1 MATAAGA
8 VPLRFDD
15 AAAYE
20 AMMGV
25 WSRLAGETFLDWLA
39 APPRRDWI
47 DIGCGNGAFTEL
59 IVDRCDPRSVTGIDL
74 SEAQIAYAQGRPA
87 ARLARFDTGD
97 AQALAVADAAFDV
110 AVMALVIF
118 FLPDPARG
126 AAEMRRVLRPGGLA
140 AAYVWDVAAGASPID
155 PIRTVMRQMGLAPVS
170 PPSAQTA
177 EADRLAAL
185 WTATGFDAVET
196 RTITVSRSFESFEA
210 FWEITLAGSI
220 LGPQVA
226 ALLQAD
232 RERLEQGVRAA
243 LPSDTAGRINYSS
256 RANAVKGHL
265 PG

>member
-1 MATAAGA
+1 MASATGAAA
-8 VPLRFDD
+8 LRFDD

-39 APPRRDWI
+39 PPRDRDWL

-59 IVDRCDPRSVTGIDL
+59 VVDRCAPRGVTGIDL
-74 SEAQIAYAQGRPA
+74 SEAQIAYALRRLA
-87 ARLARFDTGD
+87 ARLAEFRTGD
-97 AQALAVADAAFDV
+97 AQALAIPDGAFDM

-118 FLPDPARG
+118 FLPDPGRG
-126 AAEMRRVLRPGGLA
+126 AAEMRRVLRPGGMA
-140 AAYVWDVAAGASPID
+140 AAYVWDVGAGASPID
-155 PIRTVMRQMGLAPVS
+155 PIRKVMRQIGLAPVS
-170 PPSAQTA
+170 PPSTQAA

-185 WTATGFDAVET
+185 WRTTGFAQVET
-196 RTITVSRSFESFEA
+196 RTITVSRSFDSFEA

-226 ALLQAD
+226 ALQEAD
-232 RERLEQGVRAA
+232 RERLKAGVRSA
-243 LPSDTAGRINYSS
+243 LPGDAAGRITYTAT
-256 RANAVKGHL
+256 ANAVKGSL